1 MWVSRL
7 QAWID
12 CGDPDCR
19 GSRLWGIQIVGHHD
33 CRGIQIVGVSR
44 LGQFRLGLKPP
55 AAIAANLG
63 KLSGH

>member
-1 MWVSRL
+1 MGVSRL
-7 QAWID
+7 QAWVD

-44 LGQFRLGLKPP
+44 LGQFPLGSETPCSNSSK
-55 AAIAANLG
+55 
-63 KLSGH
+63 SGET